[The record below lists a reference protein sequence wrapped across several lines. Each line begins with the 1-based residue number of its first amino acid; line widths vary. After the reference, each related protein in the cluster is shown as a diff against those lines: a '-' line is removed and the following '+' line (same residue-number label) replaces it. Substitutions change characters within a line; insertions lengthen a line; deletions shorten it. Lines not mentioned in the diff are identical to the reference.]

1 MQQELY
7 LLEFLLGYITYI
19 SSEEWRNTFP
29 IPPLNFEEM
38 IPKFLC
44 EKEKIKD
51 QTAYEAFPFLL
62 VIIELY
68 DTSHYNDFYLSK
80 NKKDAINW
88 MQTEK
93 IPPFF

>member
-62 VIIELY
+62 VIIE
-68 DTSHYNDFYLSK
+68 
-80 NKKDAINW
+80 
-88 MQTEK
+88 
-93 IPPFF
+93 